1 MQLCVHAALTLLM
14 LSLVP
19 TRRRL
24 SISVKSARL
33 MACFLGL
40 GVAGVVTAGMVG
52 AGYWGFLQSAVLVG
66 PCARKA

>member
-19 TRRRL
+19 IRRRL
-24 SISVKSARL
+24 SISVKSALL

-40 GVAGVVTAGMVG
+40 GVAGVVTAMVG